1 MKIRNMPG
9 FTAEASLGETRE
21 HYTLNVTQSNT
32 DGRSIIHPQRRKL
45 RDNDLEPVPTGGG
58 GGRSYPIVC
67 YHFPDTGNTI
77 CSV

>member
-1 MKIRNMPG
+1 MNSRNLPG
-9 FTAEASLGETRE
+9 FTAEVSLSETSK
-21 HYTLNVTQSNT
+21 HYTQNVAQSNT

-45 RDNDLEPVPTGGG
+45 RDWDLEPISTGGG